1 MDLYLPRKENVVES
15 LIFLILGLAIVGA
28 ILYVIITYIPMP
40 PLFRNVLLVVVA
52 IAVLL
57 WLAQYLGVF
66 HLR

>member
-40 PLFRNVLLVVVA
+40 PLFRNVLLVVVV

-66 HLR
+66 HSR

>member
-40 PLFRNVLLVVVA
+40 PLFRNVLVVVVV

-66 HLR
+66 HSR